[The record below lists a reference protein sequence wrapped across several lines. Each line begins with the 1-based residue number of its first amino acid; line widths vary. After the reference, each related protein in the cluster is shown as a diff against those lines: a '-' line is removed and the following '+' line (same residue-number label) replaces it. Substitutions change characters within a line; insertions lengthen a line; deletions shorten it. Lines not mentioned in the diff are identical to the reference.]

1 MKARDLSIQA
11 HESIKQRRKYS
22 DKPYYTHVIA
32 VAEMVASVTDD
43 VDVISAAYLHDVLE
57 DVTPVN
63 SYYNKDWIKREF
75 GVRVLN
81 LVLELTNIYT
91 KEKHPSLNRRERK
104 HLEAL
109 RISNMSDEAK
119 LIKRADL
126 HHNSTELDNS
136 SFSKIWLE
144 EKSFI
149 ESLIG
154 SWDDTN

>member
-1 MKARDLSIQA
+1 MKARELSIQA

-63 SYYNKDWIKREF
+63 SFYNQDWIEREF

-91 KEKHPSLNRRERK
+91 KKDYPALNRRERK

-109 RISNMSDEAK
+109 RISKMSDEAK

-126 HHNSTELDNS
+126 HHNSTELDDS
-136 SFSKIWLE
+136 SFSRLWLE

-149 ESLIG
+149 DSLIG
-154 SWDDTN
+154 AWGY